1 MPPIERHCQ
10 GQIRQR
16 DIDPDLSQTLHTAPA
31 GDGLFSPDSN
41 QMGPRGFHGLLGNCL
56 QERSMCDYSLHA
68 VASRPA
74 QVAEALVSTKFQS
87 TSTRGFAN
95 PDSPTVAVCLR
106 PGTEIAFEA
115 DARTDGFL
123 FRRNVHA
130 RLARFRQIGL
140 DYAAQHHDAL
150 EFSNGAIVLLTNLTP
165 GQRVVVLQLPANPV
179 ELKPGAP
186 EHMVHELAE
195 T

>member
-1 MPPIERHCQ
+1 MNR
-10 GQIRQR
+10 QI
-16 DIDPDLSQTLHTAPA
+16 P
-31 GDGLFSPDSN
+31 
-41 QMGPRGFHGLLGNCL
+41 L

-74 QVAEALVSTKFQS
+74 EVAETLVSTKFRS
-87 TSTRGFAN
+87 TTTRGFAS

-106 PGTEIAFEA
+106 PGTELAFET
-115 DARTDGFL
+115 DVRTDGFL
-123 FRRNVHA
+123 FRRNVRA

-150 EFSNGAIVLLTNLTP
+150 EFSNGTIVLLTELVP
-165 GQRVVVLQLPANPV
+165 GQKAVVLQLPANPT
-179 ELKPGAP
+179 EAKPGASQSVAR
-186 EHMVHELAE
+186 EIAE